1 MENGISII
9 ADVCGILG
17 FAISLFAVS
26 KVYNIK
32 KEMTNNNEIKVSGKT
47 EIGGDFVGRDK
58 K

>member
-17 FAISLFAVS
+17 FVISLFAVS

-32 KEMTNNNEIKVSGKT
+32 KEMANNNEIKVSGKT

>member
-17 FAISLFAVS
+17 FVISLFAVS

-58 K
+58 R